1 MVQRR
6 NKPEAVGHLQH
17 GRRLRHRAGTTVQVL
32 CEWPGWWCTTREGRP
47 PPADGTGARLAKKR
61 HALWEK
67 IQALF
72 YEDAA
77 RIKLGDYFR
86 MDGRRADVQG
96 YQAGPYMRFWNV
108 WLDRK

>member
-1 MVQRR
+1 MA
-6 NKPEAVGHLQH
+6 AVITHD
-17 GRRLRHRAGTTVQVL
+17 
-32 CEWPGWWCTTREGRP
+32 RP
-47 PPADGTGARLAKKR
+47 PDQALGQPGREESMAQRLVNAWSTRLAL
-61 HALWEK
+61 AVL
-67 IQALF
+67 QTLF

-77 RIKLGDYFR
+77 RIRLGDYFR